1 MSSRTNVESPLQR
14 GVPARATAA
23 PLSAGRA
30 VLVLIAGWLVP
41 GAGHALVKRWTR
53 AALLF
58 VCIVLMFVLGL
69 AMQGKIYSPNTGE
82 ILDMLGF
89 LGDLGS
95 GGLYLLT
102 RMMDWGQG
110 AIQFATADY
119 GTKFIICAGLLNIIA
134 AVDAHNIALGKK
146 K

>member
-1 MSSRTNVESPLQR
+1 MSSRPNIESRP
-14 GVPARATAA
+14 ATAPA
-23 PLSAGRA
+23 SGSMTMAIVA
-30 VLVLIAGWLVP
+30 LVAGWIIP
-41 GAGHALVKRWTR
+41 GAGHAIQKRYIR

-58 VCIVLMFVLGL
+58 VCIVLMFVIGLG
-69 AMQGKIYSPNTGE
+69 MQGKIYTPNTGE

-89 LGDLGS
+89 LGDLGA

-102 RMMDWGQG
+102 RMFDWGQG

-119 GTKFIICAGLLNIIA
+119 GTKFIIVAGLLNIIA